1 MDDDIRR
8 SQVVGPFGVG
18 SMRGVGGSMICSSLD
33 YWYNRDFQLE
43 NANKKLDFESVKIIN
58 EIRLI
63 NNLGVDFF
71 LPPPRWDKRKFI
83 ISICSVAFF

>member
-18 SMRGVGGSMICSSLD
+18 SMRVRVGGTSMICSSLD
-33 YWYNRDFQLE
+33 YWYNRDFQLG

-71 LPPPRWDKRKFI
+71 LPPQDGIKVKI
-83 ISICSVAFF
+83 HY